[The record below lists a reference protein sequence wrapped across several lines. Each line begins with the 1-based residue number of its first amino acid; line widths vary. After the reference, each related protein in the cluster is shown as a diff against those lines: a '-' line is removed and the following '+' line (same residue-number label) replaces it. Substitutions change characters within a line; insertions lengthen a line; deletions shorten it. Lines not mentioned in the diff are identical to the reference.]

1 MTKIPEPRRRLDLD
15 GAINVRDLG
24 GYATTDGKPTR
35 WKTLLRADNVGG
47 LPAESQA
54 ALADYGVRTV
64 IDLRRDSQ
72 IENLGNVFDSYPRVT
87 FYHQQMVS
95 DATREEMAASSEL
108 AKDWLRRM
116 EELEGPA
123 AKAANYCM
131 RLDTRQDAIRE
142 TLSTLAAP
150 GTLPALFHCQAGKD
164 RAGIMAALLLGIAGV
179 PDETITEDYELSS
192 YYRWRASL
200 AEREISEPYE
210 GAPPEAFDA
219 EGYETYRQGSP
230 AESMA
235 TVLEYLDERYGGI
248 EGYVRDAGLT
258 EDEITALRTAV
269 VE

>member
-1 MTKIPEPRRRLDLD
+1 MTKIREPRRHLDLD

-24 GYATTDGKPTR
+24 GYATADGKSTR

-72 IENLGNVFDSYPRVT
+72 IENLGNVFAESPQVT

-95 DATREEMAASSEL
+95 DDTPEEMAASSDVAES
-108 AKDWLRRM
+108 WIRRM
-116 EELEGPA
+116 GDLEGSPLR
-123 AKAANYCM
+123 AANYCM
-131 RLDTRQDAIRE
+131 RLDTRQEAIRE

-179 PDETITEDYELSS
+179 SYETIAEDYELSG

-200 AEREISEPYE
+200 PEREITEPYE